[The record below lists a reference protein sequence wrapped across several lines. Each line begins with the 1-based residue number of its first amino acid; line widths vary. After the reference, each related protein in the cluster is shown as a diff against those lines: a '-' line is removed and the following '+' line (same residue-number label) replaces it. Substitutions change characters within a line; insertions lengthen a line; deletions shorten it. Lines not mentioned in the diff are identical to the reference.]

1 MFEECLVVQVV
12 LAHSSGSPTFCLV
25 VIGGSRFAEES
36 GAIKMLAGG
45 HGRVCIMVGDRVVCA
60 ALDEDPA
67 VICTRFGGHCL
78 LVLDSTHS
86 VRYNFSE

>member
-1 MFEECLVVQVV
+1 MVQVV
-12 LAHSSGSPTFCLV
+12 LAHSPGSPTFCLV
-25 VIGGSRFAEES
+25 VIGGSRFAEEYRVV
-36 GAIKMLAGG
+36 KMLAGG

-60 ALDEDPA
+60 VLEGFVA